1 MMTMAKKTPK
11 PISLRAKLRAKRQ
24 RDPLR
29 EDALTVT
36 REQGVR
42 LCIFLN
48 KDFFFTG
55 FDDLNYVLYRRGT
68 GGQGHKRLG
77 YFSRL
82 DHVLRCFVE
91 HDVLNGDDVSVR
103 ELSARLARLD
113 EAIRAL
119 EGKEIE
125 PVPTTD

>member
-1 MMTMAKKTPK
+1 MAKKK
-11 PISLRAKLRAKRQ
+11 VKSLRAKLRAKRQ

-29 EDALTVT
+29 DDALAVANASS
-36 REQGVR
+36 VK
-42 LCIFLN
+42 LCIFLD

-55 FDDLNYVLYRRGT
+55 LDDLDYALYRKGAR
-68 GGQGHKRLG
+68 GQGHKLLG

-82 DHVLRCFVE
+82 EHVMRWFVE
-91 HDVLNGDDVSVR
+91 HAVLQGDDLSVKA
-103 ELSARLARLD
+103 LCARLERIED
-113 EAIRAL
+113 AIRAL